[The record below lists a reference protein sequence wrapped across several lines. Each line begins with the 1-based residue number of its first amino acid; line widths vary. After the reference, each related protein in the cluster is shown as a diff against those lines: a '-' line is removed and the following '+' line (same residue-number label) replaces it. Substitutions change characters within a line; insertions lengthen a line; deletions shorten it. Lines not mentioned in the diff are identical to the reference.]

1 MDPLKVYRNIN
12 KTATVQNLEE
22 IGTFRKSTVRIG
34 LKQNFRHQNLHIGH
48 VRTDSTR
55 SKGVQALKKHVY
67 ICHIKGCYKNYSVF
81 TKQST
86 TANKLRYKG
95 VSKLIMSPY
104 VVNQGNT
111 MLTYIFGNHFYYCTR
126 ITSSFIFIFFIP
138 SWSYPYLWPS
148 LL

>member
-1 MDPLKVYRNIN
+1 M
-12 KTATVQNLEE
+12 
-22 IGTFRKSTVRIG
+22 
-34 LKQNFRHQNLHIGH
+34 
-48 VRTDSTR
+48 RTDSTR

-67 ICHIKGCYKNYSVF
+67 ICHIKGFYKNYSVF

-111 MLTYIFGNHFYYCTR
+111 MFTYIFGNHFYDCTHTTR
-126 ITSSFIFIFFIP
+126 SFLVLWIYFSLVLSISLTFTVIRDPTTICFFSHFSLFCSFIIVSTGKLISDLGRFGVIVYCI
-138 SWSYPYLWPS
+138 
-148 LL
+148 